1 MGDHFF
7 VNGGGTRERLKG
19 EFLGDKERDAVDQ
32 VAPREVGDGQN
43 ELQNNPP
50 PNLP

>member
-1 MGDHFF
+1 MD
-7 VNGGGTRERLKG
+7 GGGTRERLKG

-43 ELQNNPP
+43 EPQNNPP